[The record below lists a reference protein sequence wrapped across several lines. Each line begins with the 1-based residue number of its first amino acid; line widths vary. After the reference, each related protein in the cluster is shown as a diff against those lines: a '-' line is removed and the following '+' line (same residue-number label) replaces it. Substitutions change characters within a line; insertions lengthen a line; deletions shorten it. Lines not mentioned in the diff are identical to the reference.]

1 MLRHPKPT
9 APHAPS
15 PRFSPIRPI
24 HFAVWCLLLP
34 LLGCGG
40 ESDHSADLA
49 FPSRTDRLVLKVPEQ
64 APPRPSRLGQLDQ
77 ELAALDSLGG
87 ITAEPLRLPH
97 EQRAALD
104 EALRELFGTPARP
117 TIVPLQHP
125 AIDAL
130 HLDDTSLAEGKRL
143 YHRHRCLQCHNL
155 TGDGRGGAGLWVI
168 PYPRDF
174 RRGMFKFSTAGGLS
188 KPRRGDLFRTLT
200 EGLKGTAMPS
210 FALLSDQDRQHLV
223 SYVIYLST
231 RGQVEFET
239 LAALLAGESID
250 IPAFARQKA
259 VAVLDQWQAAEQA
272 ATVAGE
278 PDDGPPGSPARQ
290 EAIRR
295 GYALFTAPG
304 EQSCVQCH
312 RDFGRDP
319 QLRYDVWGTVAR
331 PANLTE
337 TPLKSNPGPQELY
350 ARIRWGIPAV
360 GMPARPEL
368 TDRQVW
374 DLVRFVQAL
383 PYPRELPPEIRSTVY
398 PPRE

>member
-1 MLRHPKPT
+1 MFQHPKLT
-9 APHAPS
+9 AAHAPL
-15 PRFSPIRPI
+15 PRFSSNRWIL
-24 HFAVWCLLLP
+24 FAAWCVP
-34 LLGCGG
+34 LLSGCGG
-40 ESDHSADLA
+40 EPDHSAELA

-64 APPRPSRLGQLDQ
+64 APPRPSQPGQLDQ
-77 ELAALDSLGG
+77 ELAALDGLGG

-97 EQRAALD
+97 ASRAAVD
-104 EALRELFGTPARP
+104 ETLRELFGTPACP
-117 TIVPLQHP
+117 TIQLQHP
-125 AIDAL
+125 AKDAW
-130 HLDDTSLAEGKRL
+130 HLDDSSLAEGKRL

-174 RRGMFKFSTAGGLS
+174 RRGMFKFSTAGGHP

-210 FALLSDQDRQHLV
+210 FALLSEQDRHHLV
-223 SYVIYLST
+223 SYVVYLST

-250 IPAFARQKA
+250 IPTFARQKA
-259 VAVLDQWQAAEQA
+259 LAVLDQWQAAEQA
-272 ATVAGE
+272 RALPAE

-290 EAIRR
+290 DAIRR
-295 GYALFTAPG
+295 GYALFTASG
-304 EQSCVQCH
+304 ESSCVQCH

-337 TPLKSNPGPQELY
+337 APLKSNPGPQQLY

-368 TDRQVW
+368 TERQVW
-374 DLVRFVQAL
+374 DLVRLVQAL
-383 PYPRELPPEIRSTVY
+383 PYPRELPPEIRSAVY
-398 PPRE
+398 PSRELP